1 MNSMFG
7 EWYRQA
13 EIEPKPGELEERWKA
28 VESLKS
34 KSDTEYAANLVRLH
48 FSLAGLPDDF
58 TGDFRKVFFDIDST
72 FRMAG
77 NENEVRVLAG
87 AVLVEMIQRNDAH
100 ADGVALVV
108 LAAAFPEL
116 RKKAPLE
123 DLLKTAQKHIFDR
136 GIAVRNVAAKGKV
149 ALADVET
156 TLNTLKTNIAAGT
169 APPWA
174 DIEVLLRALSDNI
187 TKVNQNVDARL
198 ISSQRQHDVLL
209 EESNIVWWLFGGA
222 VRDSQRQYSGLSAAE
237 AALTA
242 AKDLSSLIHVI
253 PPPIA
258 SPVYLERALGDHVD
272 TSITLEQVGG
282 VAEFR
287 GVAPN
292 ATLFPLKNCF
302 ASVDGGKTAK
312 VAATAAAKMF
322 QLRAG
327 GVIEA
332 KVVSLQFF
340 RESLAERFLHK
351 KG

>member
-7 EWYRQA
+7 EWYRQV
-13 EIEPKPGELEERWKA
+13 EIEPKPGELDERWKA

-34 KSDTEYAANLVRLH
+34 KTDPEYVANLVRLH
-48 FSLAGLPDDF
+48 FSLTGLPDDF
-58 TGDFRKVFFDIDST
+58 TGDFRNVFFDIDST

-77 NENEVRVLAG
+77 NDNEVRVLAG
-87 AVLVEMIQRNDAH
+87 AVLVEMIQRTDAH

-123 DLLKTAQKHIFDR
+123 DLLKVAQKHIFDR

-149 ALADVET
+149 ALVDVET
-156 TLNTLKTNIAAGT
+156 TLNTWKTNIAAG
-169 APPWA
+169 AVPAWA

-198 ISSQRQHDVLL
+198 ISSQLQHDVLL
-209 EESNIVWWLFGGA
+209 EESNIIWWLFGGA
-222 VRDSQRQYSGLSAAE
+222 VRNSQKQYAGLSAAE
-237 AALTA
+237 AALTT

-258 SPVYLERALGDHVD
+258 SPVYLERALGDHVA
-272 TSITLEQVGG
+272 TSITLEDVAGVG
-282 VAEFR
+282 EFK
-287 GVAPN
+287 GMVPN
-292 ATLFPLKNCF
+292 ATLFPLRNCF

-312 VAATAAAKMF
+312 AAATAATKAF
-322 QLRAG
+322 QLRSG
-327 GVIEA
+327 GIEA